1 MISGYPLLNWALL
14 AVSLFNT
21 ILLLWLGLTVLLNS
35 DRRAWGIWL
44 SGGGL
49 LMGATFFL
57 SHTVLLGLGLPVSW
71 SKIFWWTLGLVPAL
85 ILPAGW
91 YVVMLW
97 YAGYWQEPDS
107 DLRRRQRPW
116 LGLTFLLLVLG
127 LLGLALG
134 ILLLAVPGAQFD
146 QIRQFVRW
154 SIAGI
159 PLLALGYSSYVILCF
174 GLSLDA
180 LRRPGPS
187 HRVMGQLA
195 RQRARP
201 WLTAASLVLLLV
213 GLLVAGMISWLVE
226 ETHRAPVF
234 EVYARSAN
242 TIAGLDLIIAS
253 LIGLAVLLLGQAVVS
268 YEVFTG
274 KTLPRRGLVRN
285 WHWIVLL
292 AAGYSLVVGG
302 SFALGLGSLYVV
314 ILATLLMVLAMALA
328 SWRSYAERERYI
340 KNLRPFLTSQGL
352 YDQLL
357 APTAAAEVDLTS
369 PFKALCAEV
378 LGARRAYLAPL
389 GPLAPLAGPP
399 LSYPAGEQ
407 AQLPTL
413 AELAGRFPSPETMIV
428 PVDPAVYGGALW
440 AVPLWSQRGLSG
452 VLLLGGKGDGGLYSQ
467 EEIEIAR
474 LSCERLIDTQAS
486 VELGRRLMALQRE
499 HLVQNQ
505 MGDLRARRVLH
516 DEVLPNLQAALI
528 ALDSS
533 GSDPRSSP
541 GPGGDEVTTL
551 LSDSHRRIADLL
563 RQIPTVTTAEVA
575 RLGFLPTLQRA
586 MEGEFGEAF
595 DEVHW
600 QIEPQAADEAAK
612 LSPVTAEVLFYA
624 VREAVRNAARHG
636 RDGDQGG
643 GKEPKR
649 PFCLQITMAW
659 HEGLEVTVEDD
670 GVGLEE
676 NNAAAAGTSG
686 GQGLALYSTMM
697 AVVGGTLTVD
707 SAPGRYTRVR
717 FNLPRGAGNPTI

>member
-1 MISGYPLLNWALL
+1 MITGYPPLNWALL

-44 SGGGL
+44 GGGGL
-49 LMGATFFL
+49 LMGAAFFL

-97 YAGYWQEPDS
+97 YAGYWQEPSS

-116 LGLTFLLLVLG
+116 LGLTLLLLVLG

-154 SIAGI
+154 SIASI

-187 HRVMGQLA
+187 HRIMGQLA

-213 GLLVAGMISWLVE
+213 GLLVAGVISWLVE
-226 ETHRAPVF
+226 ETHQAPVF
-234 EVYARSAN
+234 DVYARSAN
-242 TIAGLDLIIAS
+242 TIAVLDLVIAS

-285 WHWIVLL
+285 WHWIVIL
-292 AAGYSLVVGG
+292 AAGYSLLVGG
-302 SFALGLGSLYVV
+302 SFALGLRSLYVV
-314 ILATLLMVLAMALA
+314 ILATLLMVLAMAVA

-357 APTAAAEVDLTS
+357 APAAAAEVDLAS
-369 PFKALCAEV
+369 PFTALCAEV

-407 AQLPTL
+407 AQLPAL

-452 VLLLGGKGDGGLYSQ
+452 VLLLSGKGDGGLYSQ

-474 LSCERLIDTQAS
+474 ISCERLIDTQAS

-499 HLVQNQ
+499 HLVENQ
-505 MGDLRARRVLH
+505 MGDLRSRRVLH

-533 GSDPRSSP
+533 GSGSA
-541 GPGGDEVTTL
+541 GEEVTNL

-563 RQIPTVTTAEVA
+563 REIPTVTTAEVA

-586 MEGEFGEAF
+586 MEGEFSDAF
-595 DEVHW
+595 DEVRW
-600 QIEPQAADEAAK
+600 QIEPQAAEEAAK

-643 GKEPKR
+643 ENELQR
-649 PFCLQITMAW
+649 PFCLQIAIAW

-670 GVGLEE
+670 GVGLEDVGE
-676 NNAAAAGTSG
+676 NRAAAAGTSS

-707 SAPGRYTRVR
+707 SAPGQYTRVR
-717 FNLPRGAGNPTI
+717 FNLPKVSDR

>member
-1 MISGYPLLNWALL
+1 MITGHPILNWALL

-21 ILLLWLGLTVLLNS
+21 IVLLWLGLTVLLNS

-44 SGGGL
+44 GGGGL
-49 LMGATFFL
+49 LLGAAFFL
-57 SHTVLLGLGLPVSW
+57 SHTVLLGLGLPVGW
-71 SKIFWWTLGLVPAL
+71 NKIFWWILGLVPAL
-85 ILPAGW
+85 ILPTAW

-97 YAGYWQEPDS
+97 YAGYWQEPNS

-116 LGLTFLLLVLG
+116 LGLTILLLVLG

-134 ILLLAVPGAQFD
+134 ILLLAMPGAQFD
-146 QIRQFVRW
+146 QLRQFVRW

-187 HRVMGQLA
+187 TRIMGQLA

-201 WLTAASLVLLLV
+201 WLTAASIVLLLV
-213 GLLVAGMISWLVE
+213 GLLVAGTISWLVE

-234 EVYARSAN
+234 EVYARSAD
-242 TIAGLDLIIAS
+242 TIAWLDLIIAS

-274 KTLPRRGLVRN
+274 KTLPRRGLVRH
-285 WHWIVLL
+285 WHWIVIL
-292 AAGYSLVVGG
+292 AAGYSLSVGG
-302 SFALGLGSLYVV
+302 SFALGLRSLYVV

-340 KNLRPFLTSQGL
+340 KNLWPFLTSQGL

-357 APTAAAEVDLTS
+357 APAAAAEIDLSS
-369 PFKALCAEV
+369 PFTTLCAEV
-378 LGARRAYLAPL
+378 LGARRAYLAAL
-389 GPLAPLAGPP
+389 GSLAPLAGPP

-407 AQLPTL
+407 AKLPS
-413 AELAGRFPSPETMIV
+413 LAGLAGHFPSPETMIV
-428 PVDPAVYGGALW
+428 PADPAVYGGALW
-440 AVPLWSQRGLSG
+440 AVPLWGQRGLSG
-452 VLLLGGKGDGGLYSQ
+452 VLLLAGKRDGGLYAQ

-474 LSCERLIDTQAS
+474 ISCERLIDTQAS
-486 VELGRRLMALQRE
+486 MELGRRLMALQRE

-528 ALDSS
+528 NLDGS
-533 GSDPRSSP
+533 GSGSE
-541 GPGGDEVTTL
+541 EVAAL

-563 RQIPTVTTAEVA
+563 REIPTVTTAEVA
-575 RLGFLPTLQRA
+575 RLGFVPTLQGA
-586 MEGEFGEAF
+586 LEGEFGDAF
-595 DEVHW
+595 DEVRW
-600 QIEPQAADEAAK
+600 QIEPQAAEQAAK

-636 RDGDQGG
+636 RDGNQ
-643 GKEPKR
+643 ESENEQKR
-649 PFCLQITMAW
+649 PFCLQIAIAW
-659 HEGLEVTVEDD
+659 HEGLEITVEDD
-670 GVGLEE
+670 GIGLDDNGPVE
-676 NNAAAAGTSG
+676 TSS

-707 SAPGRYTRVR
+707 SSPGRYTRVR
-717 FNLPRGAGNPTI
+717 FSLPRSLKYA

>member
-1 MISGYPLLNWALL
+1 MITGSPLLNWALL

-21 ILLLWLGLTVLLNS
+21 IVLLWLGLTVLLNS

-44 SGGGL
+44 GGGGL
-49 LMGATFFL
+49 LLGAAFFL
-57 SHTVLLGLGLPVSW
+57 SHTVLLGLGLPVDW
-71 SKIFWWTLGLVPAL
+71 NKIFWWTLGLVPAL
-85 ILPAGW
+85 ILPTGW

-97 YAGYWQEPDS
+97 YAGYWQQPDS
-107 DLRRRQRPW
+107 DLRWRQRPW
-116 LGLTFLLLVLG
+116 LGLTLLLLG
-127 LLGLALG
+127 LGMLGLALG
-134 ILLLAVPGAQFD
+134 ILLLAMPGAQFD
-146 QIRQFVRW
+146 RLRQFVRW

-159 PLLALGYSSYVILCF
+159 PLLAVGYSSYVILCF

-187 HRVMGQLA
+187 TRVMGQLA

-201 WLTAASLVLLLV
+201 WLTAASIVLLLV

-242 TIAGLDLIIAS
+242 TIAWLDLIIAS

-285 WHWIVLL
+285 WHWIVIL
-292 AAGYSLVVGG
+292 AAGYSLLVGG
-302 SFALGLGSLYVV
+302 SFALGLRSLYVV
-314 ILATLLMVLAMALA
+314 ILATLLMILAMALA

-357 APTAAAEVDLTS
+357 APAASAEVDLSS
-369 PFKALCAEV
+369 PFSTLCAEV
-378 LGARRAYLAPL
+378 LGTRRAYLAAL

-399 LSYPAGEQ
+399 FSYSPGEQ
-407 AQLPTL
+407 IQLPSL
-413 AELAGRFPSPETMIV
+413 AELAGRFSSPETMIV

-440 AVPLWSQRGLSG
+440 AVPLWGQRGLSG
-452 VLLLGGKGDGGLYSQ
+452 VLLLGDKQDGGLYAQ

-474 LSCERLIDTQAS
+474 ISCERLIDTQAS
-486 VELGRRLMALQRE
+486 VELWRRLMALQRE

-528 ALDSS
+528 DLD
-533 GSDPRSSP
+533 
-541 GPGGDEVTTL
+541 GPGSAGEEVAAL

-563 RQIPTVTTAEVA
+563 REIPTVTTAEVA
-575 RLGFLPTLQRA
+575 RLGFVPTLQGA
-586 MEGEFGEAF
+586 LEGEFGDAF
-595 DEVHW
+595 DEVRW
-600 QIEPQAADEAAK
+600 QIEPEAAEEAAK
-612 LSPVTAEVLFYA
+612 MPPVTAEVLFYA

-636 RDGDQGG
+636 RDGDQEGDEE
-643 GKEPKR
+643 KKQ
-649 PFCLQITMAW
+649 PFCLQIAIAW
-659 HEGLEVTVEDD
+659 HDGLEITVEDD
-670 GVGLEE
+670 GIGLDD
-676 NNAAAAGTSG
+676 NGANSAAAAGS

-717 FNLPRGAGNPTI
+717 FNLPQRSGDPTTGLS